1 MDVYVWSCECVVF
14 IFNRD
19 LVAELPFILMHP
31 KPEEEEPNPILTDRS
46 PGKHHS
52 AGQRSDDA
60 NENASSQV
68 TTGNLI
74 QLDGLVFGSI
84 CLNCLNIIAVVLY
97 NFTYQIIKFQWYR
110 LQMYFYSSSF
120 FFLSLVHTETMISRM
135 MISYSR
141 ILLVYDSK
149 VVKRRPKIITF
160 DSNNCDTHHT
170 HTHTRHFILN
180 VYFMRE

>member
-1 MDVYVWSCECVVF
+1 MHRWPNIGRVSKTVTISIFFFFPFFICMDVYVWSCECVVF

-110 LQMYFYSSSF
+110 LQMCFYSSSSF
-120 FFLSLVHTETMISRM
+120 CLSCIQ
-135 MISYSR
+135 
-141 ILLVYDSK
+141 
-149 VVKRRPKIITF
+149 RRWFQGWWYHIRGFCSSTTQRWWNGGLK
-160 DSNNCDTHHT
+160 
-170 HTHTRHFILN
+170 
-180 VYFMRE
+180 